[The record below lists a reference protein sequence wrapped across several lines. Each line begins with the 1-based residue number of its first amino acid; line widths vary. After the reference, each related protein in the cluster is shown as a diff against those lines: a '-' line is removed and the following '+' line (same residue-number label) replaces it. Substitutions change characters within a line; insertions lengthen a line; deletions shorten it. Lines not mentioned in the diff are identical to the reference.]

1 MIAKLCYILAL
12 VLTVGVAI
20 EGFLF
25 VIFPTDDVLNHAGK
39 IFYWLYV
46 DNTNTT
52 NILHKFPL
60 VEWDMI
66 MFSQQYIA
74 FYTHVS
80 LGPIALVA
88 GFFQLNN
95 KLRKQKPALH
105 RWIGNLYLFC
115 QLFSI
120 PAGIWLGLHEYA
132 GIAAVYGFIGMGG
145 STLLSSAFAYYYI
158 RFGDYETH
166 REWMIRS
173 YFIMWSSVVLFRL
186 GIMYWIPLE
195 VRRFGGTLP
204 NDFKDPFVVCI
215 FLSWS
220 LGLLGADI
228 YLSYTK
234 PKKTKTN

>member
-1 MIAKLCYILAL
+1 MVKKNVSSKENKKHVD
-12 VLTVGVAI
+12 VLNH
-20 EGFLF
+20 
-25 VIFPTDDVLNHAGK
+25 LNHAGK

-95 KLRKQKPALH
+95 KLRKQKPVLH

-145 STLLSSAFAYYYI
+145 SLYCHLLLRIIIFVL
-158 RFGDYETH
+158 E
-166 REWMIRS
+166 
-173 YFIMWSSVVLFRL
+173 IMKHIEN
-186 GIMYWIPLE
+186 G
-195 VRRFGGTLP
+195 
-204 NDFKDPFVVCI
+204 
-215 FLSWS
+215 
-220 LGLLGADI
+220 
-228 YLSYTK
+228 
-234 PKKTKTN
+234 